1 MLRGCK
7 RVLKPGGRLA
17 FFVVATDD
25 SAPVAPTDSYDGFVT
40 EASGYRPIVEEAGF
54 RSIESSDVTDAFLS
68 MSLRWLAVAADLED
82 DLRSALGH
90 DVFDDKLQSREE
102 TRDAIESG
110 ELRRLLFTAT
120 A

>member
-17 FFVVATDD
+17 FFVVATVD
-25 SAPVAPTDSYDGFVT
+25 SSTVAPTDSFDGFVT

-54 RSIESSDVTDAFLS
+54 RSIECSDVTEAFKS
-68 MSLRWLAVAADLED
+68 MSHRWLAVAADLED
-82 DLRSALGH
+82 DLRSALGN
-90 DVFDDKLQSREE
+90 DVFADKLQSRKD

-110 ELRRLLFTAT
+110 ELLRLLFTAT